1 MDSLWQDLR
10 QAMRHVHRSPGF
22 AATIALTLALGIGA
36 NVAIFA
42 VINGLLLR
50 SLPVTD
56 PNRLVTISSDAA
68 IAHGYQGGWT
78 FAMWEAL
85 QPHADLFAGVL
96 AWTPA
101 RFDLAPSGE
110 RQIVE
115 GLFASGG
122 YFETLGVSAIL
133 GRTFTAADDRPGGGA
148 EGPIAVISHRFWQR
162 RFGGAASV
170 VGGRLVVDGIPVTI
184 IGVTPPEFF
193 GVDVGR
199 AFDVALPLETEPL
212 IHTNRSILRSSR
224 LVVMLRLKLAQSI
237 AVGTATL
244 RTLQPAILG
253 VTPET
258 LSTVRPPQNREPFTL
273 VSAAGGT
280 SLPVRG
286 PAGLRQS
293 YTRPL
298 LTLLIV
304 VLLVLAIACVNI
316 ANLMLAR
323 ATARRHELSVRVALG
338 ASRTRLA
345 RQLLMESLVLAAL
358 GAIGAAAIAGWGSH
372 ALVAQLSTA
381 ADRIVLDLSFDWR
394 TLAFIAGVAV
404 ATVGVFGTAPAFR
417 ATRAASRDVIEMQG
431 RAALRHTAG
440 GGGVA
445 TLSGCLAIVQI
456 ALSLTLVIAAA
467 LFVRS
472 FERLSHVPLGFDPD
486 RVLIVNVDT
495 ARARAEPDRTRLYQR
510 IVDAARSVPGVAHAG
525 ASIWTPVDGGMRM
538 GDSQTRAEFNFVTA
552 GWFAAYGTAVRIGR
566 DFTEHDTAEASPVV
580 VVNQAFVRAL
590 LPGRLPVGE
599 TIPYPRS
606 PRGEVQR
613 TIVGVVDDAVFD
625 SQREGIQPIVYLPIA
640 QALDEGPNSPAEIS
654 VGVRPAAG
662 SPMQLARSVG
672 AAVTGVDPG
681 LSYTFRLLIGSRGR
695 VCPAR
700 ADRGDPLRIVR
711 RAGSAHCCAGALRRD
726 VVHRE
731 PAVHRN
737 RDPHGARRAAGA
749 GARTDSRAEPQTHR
763 DRHWPR
769 SGNRFRA
776 DALCPRDTLRPDATR
791 SRDLRWGRG
800 AVRPRRHGRGM
811 DPGASRHPSRPARR
825 APQRVTKGLRGSR
838 AVSDG
843 VRKDTATRDS
853 RLAIRIM
860 DLAGDEPGIRQ
871 FDRGFNDSGILGSED
886 RIRDS
891 RLVISDQG
899 LIDRIQQHLQ
909 RAAVRDHIECA
920 LPLGDGQRRRHHGIE
935 AHSSLRENVHHP
947 RPRSAV

>member
-1 MDSLWQDLR
+1 
-10 QAMRHVHRSPGF
+10 MRHMHRSPGF

-50 SLPVTD
+50 PLPVAD
-56 PNRLVTISSDAA
+56 PNRLVTISTDPA
-68 IAHGYQGGWT
+68 IARGYPAIAWT

-85 QPHADLFAGVL
+85 QPHAELFSGVL

-101 RFDLAPSGE
+101 RFDLARSGE

-122 YFETLGVSAIL
+122 YFETLGVSAVL

-148 EGPIAVISHRFWQR
+148 EGPVAVISHRFWQR
-162 RFGGAASV
+162 RFAGAASA
-170 VGGRLVVDGIPVTI
+170 VGAPLVVDGTTVTI
-184 IGVTPPEFF
+184 VGVTPPEFF

-212 IHTNRSILRSSR
+212 IHTNRSTLRTSR
-224 LVVMLRLKLAQSI
+224 LVVMLHLKRGQSI
-237 AVGTATL
+237 AAGTATL
-244 RTLQPAILG
+244 RALQPAILG

-273 VSAAGGT
+273 VSAARGI

-286 PAGLRQS
+286 PSGLRQS

-298 LTLLIV
+298 ATLLVV
-304 VLLVLAIACVNI
+304 VLVVLAIACVNI

-358 GAIGAAAIAGWGSH
+358 GAIGGAAIAGWGSH
-372 ALVAQLSTA
+372 ALLAQLSTA
-381 ADRIVLDLSFDWR
+381 ADRIMLDLSFDWR
-394 TLAFIAGVAV
+394 TLAFIAGIAV

-431 RAALRHTAG
+431 RAAARHTVG

-456 ALSLTLVIAAA
+456 ALSLALVIVAA

-472 FERLSHVPLGFDPD
+472 FERLSHVPLGFDPG

-495 ARARAEPDRTRLYQR
+495 ERARADSDRTRLYQR

-538 GDSQTRAEFNFVTA
+538 GDSQTRVEFNFVTA

-580 VVNQAFVRAL
+580 IVNQAFVRAL
-590 LPGRLPVGE
+590 LPGRSPLGE
-599 TIPYPRS
+599 TIPYPR
-606 PRGEVQR
+606 PRRGEVQR

-640 QALDEGPNSPAEIS
+640 QALDVGPNRLTEIS
-654 VGVRPAAG
+654 VGVRPAVG
-662 SPMQLARSVG
+662 SPMQIARSVG
-672 AAVTGVDPG
+672 AAVTGVDPA
-681 LSYTFRLLIGSRGR
+681 LSYTFRLLTDHVDASVRQERIVAILSGLFGGLAVLIAALGLYGLTSYTVNRRITEIGIRMALGAQRTQVLGLILRQSLTLTAIGIGLGLATASALTRYVRGMLFDLMPIDPGTFVGVASLFALVATAAALIPAHRATR
-695 VCPAR
+695 V
-700 ADRGDPLRIVR
+700 DPLV
-711 RAGSAHCCAGALRRD
+711 ALRT
-726 VVHRE
+726 E
-731 PAVHRN
+731 
-737 RDPHGARRAAGA
+737 
-749 GARTDSRAEPQTHR
+749 
-763 DRHWPR
+763 
-769 SGNRFRA
+769 
-776 DALCPRDTLRPDATR
+776 
-791 SRDLRWGRG
+791 
-800 AVRPRRHGRGM
+800 
-811 DPGASRHPSRPARR
+811 
-825 APQRVTKGLRGSR
+825 
-838 AVSDG
+838 
-843 VRKDTATRDS
+843 
-853 RLAIRIM
+853 
-860 DLAGDEPGIRQ
+860 
-871 FDRGFNDSGILGSED
+871 
-886 RIRDS
+886 
-891 RLVISDQG
+891 
-899 LIDRIQQHLQ
+899 
-909 RAAVRDHIECA
+909 
-920 LPLGDGQRRRHHGIE
+920 
-935 AHSSLRENVHHP
+935 
-947 RPRSAV
+947 

>member
-1 MDSLWQDLR
+1 
-10 QAMRHVHRSPGF
+10 MRHMHRSPGF

-50 SLPVTD
+50 PLPVTH

-68 IAHGYQGGWT
+68 IAHGYPARAWT

-85 QPHADLFAGVL
+85 QPHADVFSGVL

-101 RFDLAPSGE
+101 RVDLARSGE

-122 YFETLGVSAIL
+122 YFETLGVPAVL

-148 EGPIAVISHRFWQR
+148 EGPVAVISHRFWQR
-162 RFGGAASV
+162 RFAGAASA
-170 VGGRLVVDGIPVTI
+170 VGAPLVVDGTTVTVV
-184 IGVTPPEFF
+184 GVTPPEFF

-212 IHTNRSILRSSR
+212 IHTNRSTLRTSR
-224 LVVMLRLKLAQSI
+224 LVVMLGLKPGQSI
-237 AVGTATL
+237 AAGTAIL

-286 PAGLRQS
+286 PIGLRQS

-298 LTLLIV
+298 LTLLVV
-304 VLLVLAIACVNI
+304 VLVVLAIACVNI

-323 ATARRHELSVRVALG
+323 AAARRHELSVRVALG

-345 RQLLMESLVLAAL
+345 RQLLIESLVLAAL
-358 GAIGAAAIAGWGSH
+358 GAIGGAAIAGWGSR

-394 TLAFIAGVAV
+394 TLAFISGVAA

-445 TLSGCLAIVQI
+445 SLSGCLAIVQI
-456 ALSLTLVIAAA
+456 ALSLALVIVAA

-472 FERLSHVPLGFDPD
+472 FERLSHVPLGFDPG
-486 RVLIVNVDT
+486 RVLIVNVVT
-495 ARARAEPDRTRLYQR
+495 ERARADSDRTRLYQR

-580 VVNQAFVRAL
+580 IVNQAFVRAL
-590 LPGRLPVGE
+590 LPGRSPLGE

-606 PRGEVQR
+606 RRGEVQR

-625 SQREGIQPIVYLPIA
+625 SQREGIPPIVYLPIA
-640 QALDEGPNSPAEIS
+640 QALDEGPNSPTEIS
-654 VGVRPAAG
+654 VGVRPAVG

-672 AAVTGVDPG
+672 AAVTGVDPA
-681 LSYTFRLLIGSRGR
+681 LSYTFRLLTDHVDASVRQERIVAILSGLFGGLAVLIAALGLYGLTSYTVNRRFTEIGIRMALGAQRGQVLGLILTQSLTLTAIGIGLGLAIASALTRYVREMLFDLMPIDPGTFVGVAALFALVATAAALIPAHRATR
-695 VCPAR
+695 V
-700 ADRGDPLRIVR
+700 DPLV
-711 RAGSAHCCAGALRRD
+711 ALRT
-726 VVHRE
+726 E
-731 PAVHRN
+731 
-737 RDPHGARRAAGA
+737 
-749 GARTDSRAEPQTHR
+749 
-763 DRHWPR
+763 
-769 SGNRFRA
+769 
-776 DALCPRDTLRPDATR
+776 
-791 SRDLRWGRG
+791 
-800 AVRPRRHGRGM
+800 
-811 DPGASRHPSRPARR
+811 
-825 APQRVTKGLRGSR
+825 
-838 AVSDG
+838 
-843 VRKDTATRDS
+843 
-853 RLAIRIM
+853 
-860 DLAGDEPGIRQ
+860 
-871 FDRGFNDSGILGSED
+871 
-886 RIRDS
+886 
-891 RLVISDQG
+891 
-899 LIDRIQQHLQ
+899 
-909 RAAVRDHIECA
+909 
-920 LPLGDGQRRRHHGIE
+920 
-935 AHSSLRENVHHP
+935 
-947 RPRSAV
+947 